1 MKRKGILL
9 AAGSGTR
16 MGELTAKQSKQLL
29 PVGGVPM
36 VLYPLRTLR
45 CAGIEEVL
53 VICRAEEKEEF
64 GRICQTDCAVQS
76 TPAGIAE
83 GLLIAEEWLDGAPS
97 VLGLG
102 DNLLHG
108 PRLTEQ
114 LTAASR
120 DLDGAT
126 VFAYPVENPGEYGV
140 VELGQDGHPISL
152 AEKPASPRSK
162 LAVPGIYFYDQSAPQ
177 LCAHLKPSGRG
188 ELEITDLNRLYLE
201 QGKLKV
207 VMLDRGTTWID
218 IGTPE
223 ALARANSFVR
233 ESGCAPAAIDC

>member
-53 VICRAEEKEEF
+53 VICRPEEKEEF

-97 VLGLG
+97 VLVLG

-140 VELGQDGHPISL
+140 VELGQDGHPDRKS
-152 AEKPASPRSK
+152 
-162 LAVPGIYFYDQSAPQ
+162 
-177 LCAHLKPSGRG
+177 
-188 ELEITDLNRLYLE
+188 
-201 QGKLKV
+201 V
-207 VMLDRGTTWID
+207 V
-218 IGTPE
+218 
-223 ALARANSFVR
+223 
-233 ESGCAPAAIDC
+233 